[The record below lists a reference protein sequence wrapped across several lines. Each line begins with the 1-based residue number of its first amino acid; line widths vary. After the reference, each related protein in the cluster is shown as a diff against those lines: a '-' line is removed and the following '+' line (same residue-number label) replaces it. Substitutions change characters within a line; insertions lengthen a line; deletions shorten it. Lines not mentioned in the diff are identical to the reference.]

1 LLHLSWAETLPW
13 GRLAAIFAC
22 AVVAALPVMW
32 ITREVSLR
40 PVVALGMSG
49 AVYAS
54 IYFGLSYI
62 MLRLTAEATDDQR
75 RIQAGTQPLQRPA
88 SITGGVRL

>member
-1 LLHLSWAETLPW
+1 
-13 GRLAAIFAC
+13 
-22 AVVAALPVMW
+22 
-32 ITREVSLR
+32 
-40 PVVALGMSG
+40 MSG

-62 MLRLTAEATDDQR
+62 MLRLTAEPTDDQR